1 MSETF
6 LQDRLAHIEDDTL
19 VAIDRFFLATRD
31 SGYKGTP
38 SAIAELVDNALQAR
52 ATHIVINVEL
62 DESKDDG
69 SLRVEVIDNGSGMDE
84 STIHQALRFGGST
97 RFNDR
102 RGLGRYG
109 MGLPNSSLSQAR
121 RVDVYTWRSPSSV
134 ITSFLDLD
142 EVIAGRLTRVPK
154 PIGTSPLPS
163 AVRLGFRSGTA
174 VIWQRCDRLDHRRIS
189 TITRKLHGFLGR
201 VFRYFLWDGINIV
214 VNGEKIRPID
224 PLFLNEDSV
233 TSGGRAFGTPLE
245 YDIKIP
251 LPDGQGIAQGRVV
264 VVFSEL
270 PVEKWHHLSNDEKQ
284 KLGIPK
290 SAGVSVVRANR
301 EIEYGWFF
309 MGDKRKE
316 NYDDWWRCEVRFDPG
331 LDEVFGITHTKQQ
344 VRPVQ
349 DLLEILTPDL
359 EATAKTLHR
368 RVRFSHEELKVSK
381 RATDSETVAAAKD
394 KFLPPLPQNRASDS
408 ARRTVEALERR
419 HPQLKA
425 SKLSISQPSYSIV
438 ESEIG
443 GKRVFHTYRRGGQL
457 IMALNTDHP
466 FYKRLY
472 HPLCEDE
479 SAASVTLRQR
489 LDLVL
494 LAAARAEALV
504 GSSASRQFLDA
515 WSNAIT
521 TFLS

>member
-1 MSETF
+1 MSTES
-6 LQDRLAHIEDDTL
+6 QRRSPVHEADDSL

-31 SGYKGTP
+31 SGYKGTS
-38 SAIAELVDNALQAR
+38 SAIAELVDNALQAG
-52 ATHIVINVEL
+52 ATQIVINVES
-62 DESKDDG
+62 DEAREDG
-69 SLRVEVIDNGSGMDE
+69 SLRLEVIDNGSGMDE
-84 STIHQALRFGGST
+84 ATLHQALRFGGST

-121 RVDVYTWRSPSSV
+121 RVDVYTWQSPRSI

-154 PIGTSPLPS
+154 PTEASPSPS
-163 AVRLGFRSGTA
+163 IPRLGFRSGTA
-174 VIWQRCDRLDHRRIS
+174 VVWDRCDRLDHRRVS
-189 TITRKLHGFLGR
+189 TITKKLHGFLGR
-201 VFRYFLWDGINIV
+201 VFRYFLWEGVKIV
-214 VNGEKIRPID
+214 VNGETVKPID
-224 PLFLNEDSV
+224 PLFLNGQSV
-233 TSGGRAFGTPLE
+233 ATGGRAFGAPLE

-251 LPDGQGIAQGRVV
+251 LPDGRGVAEGRVV
-264 VVFSEL
+264 VLFSEL
-270 PVEKWHHLSNDEKQ
+270 PVDKWHHLSNDEKQ

-290 SAGVSVVRANR
+290 SAGVSVVRAKR
-301 EIEYGWFF
+301 EIEFGWFF

-344 VRPVQ
+344 VRPTH

-368 RVRFSHEELKVSK
+368 RVRLAHEELKVCKQTS
-381 RATDSETVAAAKD
+381 DSELVAAAKD
-394 KFLPPLPQNRASDS
+394 RFLPPLPPTKPSDTT
-408 ARRTVEALERR
+408 RRSIEALERR
-419 HPQLKA
+419 HPRLKA
-425 SKLSISQPSYSIV
+425 SKLTASQPSYSIV

-443 GKRVFHTYRRGGQL
+443 GKRVFSSYRRGGQL

-472 HPLCEDE
+472 RPLSEDE
-479 SAASVTLRQR
+479 SAAATALRQR

-494 LAAARAEALV
+494 LAAARAEVQV

-515 WSNAIT
+515 WSSAIA